1 MAFFDFLKPILL
13 AKLGSAQIKKAVHFK
28 KDLKAMESKLHD
40 CIAKGSCFEV
50 SILVML
56 SYNLDFLVL
65 WSLQL

>member
-1 MAFFDFLKPILL
+1 MAFFDFLKPNSTCQTWIS
-13 AKLGSAQIKKAVHFK
+13 KNQKGSTFQ

-65 WSLQL
+65 

>member
-40 CIAKGSCFEV
+40 CIAKGSCLR
-50 SILVML
+50 SL
-56 SYNLDFLVL
+56 S
-65 WSLQL
+65 